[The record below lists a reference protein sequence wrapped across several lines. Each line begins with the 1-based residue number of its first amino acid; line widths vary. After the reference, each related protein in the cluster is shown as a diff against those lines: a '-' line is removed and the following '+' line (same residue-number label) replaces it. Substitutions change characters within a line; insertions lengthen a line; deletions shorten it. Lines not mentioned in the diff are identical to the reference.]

1 MFEDETDLLLF
12 PPLRATWS
20 LRGQSAEVLLQ
31 GYNARRVVF
40 GTINF
45 KTGTRLFLVRERGR
59 SEDFQIFLHKI
70 RSHYRGWHIA
80 LLLDENSSHTAY
92 ASQSLASEM
101 KITLLWLPK
110 RSPKLNPLDTLWGQA
125 KDFISANKQRASIDD
140 LVHRFIDHLSSLS
153 DYEALHTSGILSN
166 HFWLRRFL

>member
-31 GYNARRVVF
+31 GYNAKRVIF

-45 KTGTRLFLVRERGR
+45 KTGTRFFLVRERQRG
-59 SEDFQIFLHKI
+59 EDFRAFLHMLK
-70 RSHYRGWHIA
+70 RHYCGWHVA
-80 LLLDENSSHTAY
+80 LLLDEDTSHTAL

-101 KITLLWLPK
+101 NITLLWLPK
-110 RSPKLNPLDTLWGQA
+110 RSPQLNPMDSLWGQA
-125 KDFISANKQRASIDD
+125 KDIISANKQQATIDD

-153 DYEALHTSGILSN
+153 DYEALHTSGILSR